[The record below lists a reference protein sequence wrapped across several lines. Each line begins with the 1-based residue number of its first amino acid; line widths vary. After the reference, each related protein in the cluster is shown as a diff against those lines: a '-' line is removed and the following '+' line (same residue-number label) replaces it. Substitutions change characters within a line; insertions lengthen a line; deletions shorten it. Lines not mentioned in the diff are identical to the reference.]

1 VSFLPSFAVPYKH
14 YSSSVIN
21 QYLDEILRLSSSIN
35 SVYKHHYMAAY
46 TTVRTWLNQFTDNG
60 ACLYQDG
67 ITRLSKNGYPKCS
80 GTPSSIYGFF
90 LNFAAKQCSS
100 GVFVTSQV
108 FSIVQVPL
116 AHHYPPIGLFRPCLL
131 PISF

>member
-1 VSFLPSFAVPYKH
+1 
-14 YSSSVIN
+14 
-21 QYLDEILRLSSSIN
+21 
-35 SVYKHHYMAAY
+35 MAAY